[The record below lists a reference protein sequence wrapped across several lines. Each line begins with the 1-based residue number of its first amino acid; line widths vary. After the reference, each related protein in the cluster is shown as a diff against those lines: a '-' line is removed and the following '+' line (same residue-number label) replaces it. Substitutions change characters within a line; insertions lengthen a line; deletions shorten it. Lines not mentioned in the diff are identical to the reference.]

1 MKKIFGTDG
10 IRCKVN
16 QEPMTAETCL
26 KIAKTSAYLLSS
38 NKKGKKRVL
47 ISKDTRLS
55 GYLFEPLLTGGF
67 ISMGMD
73 VILVGPLPTPALP
86 MLIKSLRADMGVMIT
101 ASHNT
106 YEYNGLK
113 FFDSEGLKIVKS
125 LEKKIENIVFDK
137 SKYNKIINSSYDSGK
152 ALRLEDAH
160 GRYSEY
166 LKSTLENNLKIK
178 RLKIILDC
186 ANGATYYVAPNLF
199 WEIGCEVVAINN
211 FPNGKNI
218 NHNCGA
224 VNTTELSHKVL
235 EEKADI
241 GFAFDGDGDRIIA
254 VDEKGNEIDGDNLMA
269 LFAKNLL
276 NLNSLNKNTVV
287 STIMSNLGFEKY
299 LKKIGIKLVRKK
311 VGDINV
317 ILEMVK
323 NNFNLGGEQ
332 SGHIILGDFMRTGDG
347 ILVALKIVE
356 MLSKNPVKASQLF
369 NLYKKYPQIK
379 DNIKIDKIL
388 SISTENK
395 INLLT
400 RNFESKYKD
409 LRFLVRKSGTEPLLR
424 VLVEGYDDEVV
435 EKASTK
441 LINNIKKIINA
452 K

>member
-1 MKKIFGTDG
+1 M
-10 IRCKVN
+10 
-16 QEPMTAETCL
+16 
-26 KIAKTSAYLLSS
+26 
-38 NKKGKKRVL
+38 
-47 ISKDTRLS
+47 
-55 GYLFEPLLTGGF
+55 
-67 ISMGMD
+67 
-73 VILVGPLPTPALP
+73 
-86 MLIKSLRADMGVMIT
+86 
-101 ASHNT
+101 
-106 YEYNGLK
+106 
-113 FFDSEGLKIVKS
+113 
-125 LEKKIENIVFDK
+125 
-137 SKYNKIINSSYDSGK
+137 
-152 ALRLEDAH
+152 
-160 GRYSEY
+160 
-166 LKSTLENNLKIK
+166 
-178 RLKIILDC
+178 
-186 ANGATYYVAPNLF
+186 
-199 WEIGCEVVAINN
+199 
-211 FPNGKNI
+211 
-218 NHNCGA
+218 
-224 VNTTELSHKVL
+224 
-235 EEKADI
+235 
-241 GFAFDGDGDRIIA
+241 
-254 VDEKGNEIDGDNLMA
+254 
-269 LFAKNLL
+269 
-276 NLNSLNKNTVV
+276 
-287 STIMSNLGFEKY
+287 
-299 LKKIGIKLVRKK
+299 
-311 VGDINV
+311 